1 MVRELDETMEEA
13 TTTTRRPDPHILYPQ
28 NSALYNLVAL
38 GRQNIDSEE
47 TMTFDFLESRL

>member
-1 MVRELDETMEEA
+1 MVRELNETMEEA

-47 TMTFDFLESRL
+47 TMSFDFLESRL